1 MKRRLFCLGI
11 AAIVSISNSCA
22 PSGGPPKPVIRVAVI
37 GGMVMTGM
45 WQGIAK
51 QFEADTGYTTK
62 ITMAGN
68 KQLLVESFHKGEA
81 DFVTLHASDEAAN
94 LVADGYAVGMRPWTK
109 NELIIV
115 GPSDDPAHIK
125 GMTDGAAALR
135 QIAQTQAPYVDFN
148 DSGARQIADKLWK
161 KAGIMPKGDCV
172 IKDESEHP
180 QIVSFAQKHHA
191 YVIVGRIP
199 VVKHKIDSDGMEI
212 MVRGDPDMLR
222 PFVVM
227 IANVKHFPHANVAG
241 AQVLADYLTSE
252 KAQQFL
258 KDYAA
263 KEPDGVPLF
272 YPIAASLSPVHS

>member
-1 MKRRLFCLGI
+1 MRQRIPVILFGAVLV
-11 AAIVSISNSCA
+11 AMNSCA
-22 PSGGPPKPVIRVAVI
+22 PAAPPQKPVVRVAVI
-37 GGMVMTGM
+37 GGMMMTGM
-45 WQGIAK
+45 WQGIAR
-51 QFEADTGYTTK
+51 QFEADTGYTTR

-68 KQLLVESFHKGEA
+68 KQLLVESFHKGKA

-115 GPSDDPAHIK
+115 GPVDDPAHIR
-125 GMTDGAAALR
+125 GMSDGAAALR
-135 QIAQTQAPYVDFN
+135 RIADTQSAYVDFN

-161 KAGIMPKGDCV
+161 KAGIMPKGDWV

-180 QIVSFAQKHHA
+180 QIVTFAQKHHA

-199 VVKHKIDSDGMEI
+199 VVKHKIDSDGMEV

-227 IANVKHFPHANVAG
+227 IANVNRFPHANVRG
-241 AQVLADYLTSE
+241 AQELADYLTSE
-252 KAQQFL
+252 RAQEFL
-258 KDYAA
+258 KDFAA

-272 YPIAASLSPVHS
+272 YPIAAILPAGSS